1 MHKQGNGQTTNKQIN
16 KMSKHTKQLTSQQM
30 NTPTNNQS
38 KNKQMNTPNE
48 WTNNPMNGNKY
59 VQIYK
64 MHVDK
69 LFKVYQCL
77 KHK

>member
-16 KMSKHTKQLTSQQM
+16 KISKHTKQLRSQQM
-30 NTPTNNQS
+30 IIPTNNQS
-38 KNKQMNTPNE
+38 KEQTNEYSNE

-59 VQIYK
+59 VQTYK
-64 MHVDK
+64 MNVDK
-69 LFKVYQCL
+69 LLKVYQCL